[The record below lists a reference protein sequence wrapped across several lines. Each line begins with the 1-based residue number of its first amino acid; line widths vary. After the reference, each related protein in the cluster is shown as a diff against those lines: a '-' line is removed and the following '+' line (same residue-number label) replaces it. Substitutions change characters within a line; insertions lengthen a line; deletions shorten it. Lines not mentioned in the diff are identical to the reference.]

1 MSVCADLPV
10 GARGPQNAGGG
21 IHWFKAGDETMTS
34 LTETGFL
41 FTVNVAPNGTS
52 IGPLMECPDGN
63 CSGSLRVFHTR

>member
-1 MSVCADLPV
+1 
-10 GARGPQNAGGG
+10 
-21 IHWFKAGDETMTS
+21 MTN